1 MKKFKTIV
9 CIFAVIIAILLPVA
23 APFCIALAI
32 PSQYSNTFVGIMD
45 EKVSYLDSIEGE
57 KCVVIGGS
65 SVAFGL
71 DSELLAEH
79 LGMPVV
85 NFGLYAAIGTRAM
98 IELSRESI
106 GEGDIVILAPEVDP
120 QTFSTYFSSDTTLKA
135 IDGDYSLLFRFST
148 DSILSMLGGFFKHS
162 ADKLAASRSPLS
174 DPDGIYNSASFNEY
188 GDIKSGIRE
197 NNVMPLYY
205 DPNTVI
211 DLSAD
216 IVDDDFITMIND
228 YVDYC
233 TARGATVYF
242 TYSPMNELA
251 LKDGTNTESI
261 EGFEDYLSDVLKCDI
276 ISTASTYIMEPGY
289 FYDTNFHLNDA
300 GVTYRTRRLIE
311 DIMFTKLP
319 DGPEAPE
326 LPGIDAIYTGPEDEN
341 AVYFLYETMSN
352 GALKIVGLTEAG
364 KAQSTLTIPRG
375 ANGVKV
381 TALGAGSF
389 AGGVAT
395 QIIVTEDTYLRSM
408 FKNSFADSR
417 VTDLWIYYTF
427 DREEDVLR
435 PAPSF
440 GNITVH
446 VPPESS
452 YTNHYDWLEM
462 SGGFVFAEDAVR

>member
-1 MKKFKTIV
+1 MKKLFK
-9 CIFAVIIAILLPVA
+9 ILLVTLVA
-23 APFCIALAI
+23 AISALCLFA
-32 PSQYSNTFVGIMD
+32 
-45 EKVSYLDSIEGE
+45 
-57 KCVVIGGS
+57 C
-65 SVAFGL
+65 
-71 DSELLAEH
+71 
-79 LGMPVV
+79 
-85 NFGLYAAIGTRAM
+85 
-98 IELSRESI
+98 
-106 GEGDIVILAPEVDP
+106 
-120 QTFSTYFSSDTTLKA
+120 TT
-135 IDGDYSLLFRFST
+135 
-148 DSILSMLGGFFKHS
+148 
-162 ADKLAASRSPLS
+162 
-174 DPDGIYNSASFNEY
+174 
-188 GDIKSGIRE
+188 
-197 NNVMPLYY
+197 
-205 DPNTVI
+205 
-211 DLSAD
+211 
-216 IVDDDFITMIND
+216 
-228 YVDYC
+228 
-233 TARGATVYF
+233 
-242 TYSPMNELA
+242 
-251 LKDGTNTESI
+251 
-261 EGFEDYLSDVLKCDI
+261 
-276 ISTASTYIMEPGY
+276 
-289 FYDTNFHLNDA
+289 
-300 GVTYRTRRLIE
+300 
-311 DIMFTKLP
+311 
-319 DGPEAPE
+319 EAPE